1 MALNTSLTLS
11 KTRAGF
17 SRVDL
22 TPTTS
27 SKDRNSNNYSDISML
42 DILLFKLKEA
52 IRVAIPNKFNRNRK
66 NLILFLL

>member
-1 MALNTSLTLS
+1 MVLNTSLTSS
-11 KTRAGF
+11 KTGAGS

-27 SKDRNSNNYSDISML
+27 SKDRNSDNYSNISIL

-52 IRVAIPNKFNRNRK
+52 IKVTILDKFNRN
-66 NLILFLL
+66 